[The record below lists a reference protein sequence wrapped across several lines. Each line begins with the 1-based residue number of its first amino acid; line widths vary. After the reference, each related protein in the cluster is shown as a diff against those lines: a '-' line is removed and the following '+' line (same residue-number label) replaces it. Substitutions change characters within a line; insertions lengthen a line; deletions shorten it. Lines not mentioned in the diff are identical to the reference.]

1 MVMPV
6 LILFLFYHLALLL
19 WLIWGAWQ
27 LSQLP
32 SEIPGTPSTNLPSL
46 TIVVPARNE
55 ENTIS
60 LGLTSLSSLSYP
72 RLSIIVVNDRS
83 EDATGKH
90 IADFEKQDPRI
101 RCEVVKQLPSDWLG
115 KNHALQLGAESSES
129 ELILFTDADVEI
141 DDDFLKRAV
150 TFFQQKQLDHLA
162 GIPRVVS
169 TDPLLYSLLG
179 VFGLAFSLATRPWQG
194 KDPKKDRAVGIGAF
208 NLVRRTSYLAMG
220 GHREL
225 KLRPD
230 DDLKLALLMKRHGFK
245 TDCIKAVN
253 GLQVEWYPNIPA
265 LARGL
270 EKNIMTDFEYSFFKA
285 FLANSI
291 FAVTFLLPFLLLF
304 IMKGPAFVVTCISVG
319 LLLIAYLGQLREAK
333 MPLWCV
339 PFFPLATFLILII
352 FSRACFLTYFRKG
365 VYWRDTFYSLEL
377 LRSNIIPRPRRRRSP
392 STIK

>member
-32 SEIPGTPSTNLPSL
+32 SEIPGTPSTTLPSL

-150 TFFQQKQLDHLA
+150 TFF
-162 GIPRVVS
+162 
-169 TDPLLYSLLG
+169 SL
-179 VFGLAFSLATRPWQG
+179 
-194 KDPKKDRAVGIGAF
+194 
-208 NLVRRTSYLAMG
+208 
-220 GHREL
+220 
-225 KLRPD
+225 
-230 DDLKLALLMKRHGFK
+230 
-245 TDCIKAVN
+245 
-253 GLQVEWYPNIPA
+253 
-265 LARGL
+265 
-270 EKNIMTDFEYSFFKA
+270 FF
-285 FLANSI
+285 FCL
-291 FAVTFLLPFLLLF
+291 
-304 IMKGPAFVVTCISVG
+304 
-319 LLLIAYLGQLREAK
+319 
-333 MPLWCV
+333 
-339 PFFPLATFLILII
+339 
-352 FSRACFLTYFRKG
+352 
-365 VYWRDTFYSLEL
+365 
-377 LRSNIIPRPRRRRSP
+377 
-392 STIK
+392 